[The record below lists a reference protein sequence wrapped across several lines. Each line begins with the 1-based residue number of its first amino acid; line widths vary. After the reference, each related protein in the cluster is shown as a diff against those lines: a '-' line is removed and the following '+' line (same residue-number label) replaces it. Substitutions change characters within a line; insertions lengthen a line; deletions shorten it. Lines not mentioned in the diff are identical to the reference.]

1 MNLCVEGTHI
11 QSIETVFDPIKLFY
25 NSVGMKVNSWKTNNH
40 THGSCSWQSKWILF
54 DREVQ
59 LSNWCLVARHLGKS
73 SDVVPVQTQGLEN
86 LGSQWCKSPSKQEG
100 PSTRGVDDQGQEEM
114 AVLAHAREQT
124 YSSSTVFSYW
134 MVPTHT
140 DEGNLLYRLKCQF
153 LLETPSQTHWEIMF
167 TSCLGIP

>member
-40 THGSCSWQSKWILF
+40 THGSCSWQSKW
-54 DREVQ
+54 
-59 LSNWCLVARHLGKS
+59 
-73 SDVVPVQTQGLEN
+73 LEN

-153 LLETPSQTHWEIMF
+153 LLETPSQTH
-167 TSCLGIP
+167 